1 MSAPAEGSVVGGLQG
16 AALFQSLS
24 AEQHQR
30 LAGYGQTLEFVAEQ
44 PIFAEGDPPDGLY
57 VVLDG
62 LVRISGVDEDG
73 ETLELAQVAAGGFFG
88 ELALLDNAP
97 RSGSAAAM
105 VPSRLFRL
113 GQPEFLDFAV
123 SSRAVVVELFGE
135 LSRRVRETNS
145 RAIEATLRKRRMRDQ
160 LELERLRALSELV
173 AGIAHEVNTPLGV
186 AVTALSVIDRVL
198 ADPAWNAQASAD
210 LVNCGEDIQ
219 DATRLLRKNIFRA
232 HDLVK
237 SFKNLSVRQ
246 LTDAVETVQIPE
258 VVREALRLFEPQS
271 RQANLDIRFSCELSG
286 ADAAWRGY
294 PGHLTG
300 IVLNLL
306 QNIDRYAYPD
316 RMGGVVDI
324 ELAWAG
330 ASVAEGF
337 SLVVR
342 DHGRGIAEDDL
353 ARIFDPFFTT
363 GRINGG
369 TGLGLAIVKNLM
381 QDALSGSVSVHSAVG
396 AGTSFSLK
404 LPQL

>member
-246 LTDAVETVQIPE
+246 LTCLLYTSPSPRDQ
-258 VVREALRLFEPQS
+258 RGS
-271 RQANLDIRFSCELSG
+271 RMPS
-286 ADAAWRGY
+286 
-294 PGHLTG
+294 
-300 IVLNLL
+300 
-306 QNIDRYAYPD
+306 
-316 RMGGVVDI
+316 
-324 ELAWAG
+324 
-330 ASVAEGF
+330 
-337 SLVVR
+337 
-342 DHGRGIAEDDL
+342 
-353 ARIFDPFFTT
+353 
-363 GRINGG
+363 
-369 TGLGLAIVKNLM
+369 
-381 QDALSGSVSVHSAVG
+381 SA
-396 AGTSFSLK
+396 
-404 LPQL
+404 